1 MTRSRTT
8 VGVVIGDG
16 APLLEV
22 AVAPRV
28 FSIDLS
34 GRGGPRFDV
43 RVTGE
48 HPGRLPTTAGIAI
61 TAPAPLSA
69 LNGAGLVIVP
79 GWRPPGG
86 TPVRPAV
93 LAALRRAHADGA
105 TVVGL
110 CMGAFV
116 LAEAGL
122 LDGRRATTH
131 WRYLAEFADRHP
143 GVTLVPDALYVDE
156 GSVVTSAGSA
166 AGLDACLHLLRREH
180 GPDAANAVA
189 RALVVAPHRA
199 GGQAQ
204 FVERPVPP
212 TPGGDPIAQAV
223 RYALEHLDDQRLD
236 VTRLAAAVCLSRR
249 SFDRRFRDA
258 TGCSP
263 LQWLLTQ
270 RVLRAQ
276 QVLTSTDLDID
287 AVARASGFSDA
298 VALRPHFR
306 RVVGV
311 APRVYRA
318 SFQPAG

>member
-1 MTRSRTT
+1 
-8 VGVVIGDG
+8 
-16 APLLEV
+16 
-22 AVAPRV
+22 
-28 FSIDLS
+28 
-34 GRGGPRFDV
+34 
-43 RVTGE
+43 
-48 HPGRLPTTAGIAI
+48 
-61 TAPAPLSA
+61 
-69 LNGAGLVIVP
+69 
-79 GWRPPGG
+79 
-86 TPVRPAV
+86 
-93 LAALRRAHADGA
+93 
-105 TVVGL
+105 VVGL

-180 GPDAANAVA
+180 GPEAANAVA

-212 TPGGDPIAQAV
+212 APGGDPINQAI
-223 RYALEHLDDQRLD
+223 RYALEHLDDQGLD

-249 SFDRRFRDA
+249 SFDRRFRYA

-311 APRVYRA
+311 APRAYRA